1 MITLVALRLSIGWH
15 FFKEGTDK
23 IKEPTWTAAHFFTGS
38 KGPLKPL
45 FETMVWDVDGRARLG
60 YSVTKGGWPK
70 IDVEPTLTMW
80 RQYLDRVVQHYGFA
94 EAQQKQADKVYT
106 LWEEQLRW
114 YMAANEEKILEYFH
128 GLDRRAKNRADNA
141 RQSVESLRGQADK
154 VESEIS
160 AAAAPWLAQINALW
174 QGYDDALNAL
184 ATPEQQQSR
193 LTIGKLEPGFLNT
206 NLIDK
211 VIPWFDALVGALLIV
226 GLCTRL
232 ASLAGAGF
240 LFSIVLT
247 QWPGAPGAQPT
258 YYQTIEMLGM
268 LVLAATAA
276 GQFAGLDYVLYSYWS
291 RFQHAKQ
298 EKHS

>member
-1 MITLVALRLSIGWH
+1 MITLVALRLGIGWH

-23 IKEPTWTAAHFFTGS
+23 IKEPSWTAAHFFTGS

-70 IDVEPTLTMW
+70 IDTEPTLTMW
-80 RQYLDRVVQHYGFA
+80 RQYLDRVVTHYGFDDAQKTKA
-94 EAQQKQADKVYT
+94 EGVFE
-106 LWEEQLRW
+106 LWKEQLEW
-114 YMAANEEKILEYFH
+114 YMEANKDKILEYFQ
-128 GLDRRAKNRADNA
+128 GLARREKNRGDTA

-154 VESEIS
+154 IETEIS
-160 AAAAPWLAQINALW
+160 AAAAPWLAQVNALW
-174 QGYDDALNAL
+174 KGYDDALNAL

-193 LTIGKLEPGFLNT
+193 LRIGKIEPGFLNT
-206 NLIDK
+206 NLIDRI
-211 VIPWFDALVGALLIV
+211 IPWFDTLVGVMLIL
-226 GLCTRL
+226 GLGTRL

-247 QWPGAPGAQPT
+247 QWPGAPGALPT